1 MFRDLSQPISS
12 GIQTYPGDPPVDVSP
27 AATVDDDGYRV
38 SALACGSHSGTHVD
52 APSHTEPAGSSL
64 DEHDVGRFVFDARVV
79 DCTGREPRTPI
90 GPDALPGDD
99 AGDLL
104 VVRTGWDAH
113 WGTDRY
119 LDHPYLTPEAA
130 DRCVRAGWSV
140 GVDALNP
147 DPTPSPN
154 AIDDEPSGFPT
165 HARLLGAERFIL
177 ENLTNLAG
185 LDRFRL
191 YAFPLPIE
199 DADGSPVRAVAA
211 VSPS

>member
-1 MFRDLSQPISS
+1 VFRDLSQPIRS
-12 GIQTYPGDPPVDVSP
+12 GIQTFPGDPPVDVSP
-27 AATVDDDGYRV
+27 AATIDDDGYRV
-38 SALACGSHSGTHVD
+38 SALACGTHSGTHVD
-52 APSHTEPAGSSL
+52 APSHTEPAGSTL

-79 DCTGREPRTPI
+79 DCTGRPPRAPI

-104 VVRTGWDAH
+104 VVRTGWDDH

-119 LDHPYLTPEAA
+119 LDHPYLTAAAA

-154 AIDDEPSGFPT
+154 ATDDEPDGFPV
-165 HARLLGAERFIL
+165 HGRLLGAERFIL

-191 YAFPLPIE
+191 YAVPLPIE
-199 DADGSPVRAVAA
+199 GADGSPVRAVAA
-211 VSPS
+211 LDS